1 MFEAIIGDYAY
12 LLAHYGSLKGPDR
25 DYYVRRTS
33 SSGSPKTTPVL
44 PPSVPAK
51 YNFRQARRQQEG
63 IDRKLTTLQG
73 KLIGRV
79 RTRFFSRPRN
89 NTMGMGEGMEAEA
102 VKNREKSRSSRR
114 IGQRPSPLRAGKV
127 DRIGSVLFPPLSSL
141 SFLPLLFENNL
152 DNFEFFRIFDIRS
165 EEELIIISLFR
176 FEIV

>member
-89 NTMGMGEGMEAEA
+89 NTMGMGEGNGSGSGGI
-102 VKNREKSRSSRR
+102 VRR
-114 IGQRPSPLRAGKV
+114 ADLRG
-127 DRIGSVLFPPLSSL
+127 GSVRDPFGRGRSTGSDRFSFHPFLLYLFSPFFSRIIWIISN
-141 SFLPLLFENNL
+141 SFEYL
-152 DNFEFFRIFDIRS
+152 IFDQR
-165 EEELIIISLFR
+165 R
-176 FEIV
+176 N